1 MVFLTLG
8 PNGLNNKRPIKKTN
22 IRREEATLTNKCA
35 HVKKQNKCAKKLTKN
50 NNNNKKIKKQEKMK
64 ELKPTPK

>member
-50 NNNNKKIKKQEKMK
+50 NNNNNNKSKNKRK
-64 ELKPTPK
+64 